1 MDLVSIIIPYYKKKS
16 FFKDTINSVK
26 SQTYKN
32 LEIIVIFD
40 DNDPNEFKFVK
51 KNCKNDKRI
60 KIIKNNKNQG
70 VPYSRNLG
78 IRISK
83 GNYIA
88 FIDSDDKWKK
98 NKILTQI
105 NFMKKNK
112 IKFCFTSYNL
122 VSSKGRIYGV
132 IKAKNNISYNDLIY
146 SCDIGLSTVML
157 HKSIKKFCIFPPLK
171 TKEDYVAW
179 LRLSKRKI
187 KFFGLKKILT
197 SWRQTDNSLSSSNFQ
212 KLIDAFRVY
221 YYYEKADFIK
231 SIYLVI
237 MLSLNAIKKKYSKN
251 LLL

>member
-26 SQTYKN
+26 SQRYKN

-40 DNDPNEFKFVK
+40 DDDPDEFKFIK
-51 KNCKNDKRI
+51 KNCENDKRI

-83 GNYIA
+83 GKYIA

-122 VSSKGRIYGV
+122 ISSNGKIYGV
-132 IKAKNNISYNDLIY
+132 INAKNNISYNDLIS

-157 HKSIKKFCIFPPLK
+157 HKSIKKFCIFPQLK
-171 TKEDYVAW
+171 TKEDYVVW

-187 KFFGLKKILT
+187 KLFGLKKILT
-197 SWRQTDNSLSSSNFQ
+197 SWRKTNSSLSSSNFQ
-212 KLIDAFRVY
+212 KLMDAFRVY
-221 YYYEKADFIK
+221 YYYEKVDFVK
-231 SIYLVI
+231 SIYLVL
-237 MLSLNAIKKKYSKN
+237 MLSLNAIKKKYSKI
-251 LLL
+251 L